1 MPKLRRY
8 VCSRASWIGMR
19 CAEEYDRIRDVM
31 AEVFDGFE
39 DFNRRVR
46 LPLGVPDPPA
56 GA

>member
-1 MPKLRRY
+1 
-8 VCSRASWIGMR
+8 MR